1 MPAQNEFCHQ
11 NYPTVPASEPVFQ
24 KLIAMPAEAAR
35 FSELHTK
42 LNVRR
47 VLIVHGT
54 FLGNDPLGLCDIMRE
69 IGRSVPL
76 ASGVMNSLATTVEER
91 TKAFSSSLP
100 TELGNYSEDFR
111 SLFQALTGPDP
122 QIDLVSW
129 SSQNHHLAR
138 ADLAVQ
144 LVHRLFQI
152 SPDEHQRI
160 LLWGHSHAGNAF
172 ALLSNLLANHKES
185 VAEFFDAFRGQPET
199 YWTSVRDTLLRS
211 PSPHPIASRLLI
223 AAFGTPVRYGW
234 DTNGYEHLVHVLHHR
249 NYSQEHP
256 TQTQPLYPP
265 HKIQDVLSAKYGDWV
280 QAFALAGTDVSTPV
294 AVAANASL
302 DQLLTRGLNPPEVS
316 VELKL
321 IRSTRIQDL
330 CGWWKTGT
338 RCHQDGVNFL
348 VEYDPSGRLTP
359 LGNPIEN
366 SLLGHGVAT
375 SLHWLPAHVQLVTA
389 HLLDC
394 LHGIR
399 RE

>member
-1 MPAQNEFCHQ
+1 MPARNEFCHQ
-11 NYPTVPASEPVFQ
+11 NYPTAPVIEPVFQ
-24 KLIAMPAEAAR
+24 KLTVVTPQAEQFA
-35 FSELHTK
+35 ELHTK

-54 FLGNDPLGLCDIMRE
+54 FLGNDPLGLCDVIRE
-69 IGRSVPL
+69 IGRSVPIAASVMNAL
-76 ASGVMNSLATTVEER
+76 ASTIEAR
-91 TKAFSSSLP
+91 TKAFASSLP
-100 TELGNYSEDFR
+100 PELGNYSEEFR
-111 SLFQALTGPDP
+111 SLFQSLTGPDP

-144 LVHRLFQI
+144 LAHRLFQI

-172 ALLSNLLANHKES
+172 ALLSNLLANQKEF
-185 VAEFFDAFRGQPET
+185 VAQFFDAVRGQPEPH
-199 YWTSVRDTLLRS
+199 WSSVRDTLLRS
-211 PSPHPIASRLLI
+211 PSPHPIARRLLI
-223 AAFGTPVRYGW
+223 TAFGTPVRYGW
-234 DTNGYEHLVHVLHHR
+234 DTSGYEQLVHVLHHR
-249 NYSQEHP
+249 EYPSENPIRTE
-256 TQTQPLYPP
+256 PLYPP
-265 HKIQDVLSAKYGDWV
+265 HKLQDILNARYGDWV

-294 AVAANASL
+294 AVAANDAL
-302 DQLLTRGLNPPEVS
+302 DRLLSRGLNPPETS

-321 IRSTRIQDL
+321 IRSARIQNL
-330 CGWWKTGT
+330 CGWWKSGT
-338 RCHQDGVNFL
+338 RCHQDGTNFL
-348 VEYDPSGRLTP
+348 IEYEPSGRLTP

-375 SLHWLPAHVQLVTA
+375 SLHWLPAHIQLVAA

-399 RE
+399 HE